1 MYVISVLPLA
11 ITCSLFD
18 PEYFSSLPR
27 VERDDIPPTA
37 FLSLQTR
44 VVDKVNR

>member
-18 PEYFSSLPR
+18 PEYFSLLP
-27 VERDDIPPTA
+27 RDDIPPTA